1 MNIVFDRSTLPVLVD
16 CDVTVI
22 GGSFG
27 GVAAALALARAGR
40 RVTLVEPRTYLG
52 REITA
57 TLRPWVRVP
66 PGVEPSSLPEVIS
79 ACIEASSAS
88 GKDGEVPLHMDAVK
102 VRLEDMLLAAGVKLI
117 YASLPVG
124 LCTEG
129 SQIQGVIVGNK
140 SGRQVLKCAVVI
152 DATVTALVARLAGA
166 GFESPPKD
174 TALFSCTLEFTGV
187 NALEGTEL
195 SVPERLGMAGDKVVL
210 HSGYRGPDHVLL
222 EYALALPS
230 GGSDAL
236 EAAQR
241 DAQAR
246 QRTTGLAEYLITQVP
261 AFDGAYL
268 ASSSYE
274 LDGPH
279 TTRMANSF
287 PRWAQRLVSIT
298 LEVGAATKGAN
309 PPALCFAGPV
319 AGLWCLNEAARMD
332 AALQPL
338 IRDPVVSGHLGNA
351 LAGVIND
358 HYKSVSGAK
367 GSNAAE
373 TPTSAPDPDSLQ
385 GRLQVKEQEQP
396 QPGRAY
402 EFLPVPPSPIPVL
415 RTADVVVVGGGTS
428 GAVSGII
435 AGQEGLQTIV
445 VDMNPGLGGTAT
457 YGGIYTYWFARR
469 IGYVEHVMGWLDDM
483 HDRLRL
489 PRPSGV
495 LARWNIEAKVWA
507 LAEQAGAVGVDLLL
521 NAYVIA
527 SIVEGNAV
535 RGVVVA
541 TRWGPVA
548 LLSQVVID
556 GTGDGDV
563 AAFAGADNVYGSDRE
578 HTVMYAYLPQVV
590 SPGRPRNVKT
600 SMLDTSNVEDYTRT
614 LLAERKRRVQ
624 GDHDHGVYI
633 GPRESRHIEGDI
645 VLTFTDQLVLRCF
658 PDVAF
663 IAFTNHDMKGESTS
677 DWIRMGL
684 QAPNIEIEIP
694 YRALV
699 PKEIENVLVV
709 GKAYS
714 ATHDALAGP
723 RMMPDLE
730 NLGGVAAIA
739 AAMAVRTGEAVRD
752 IDVRALQERL
762 VQEGALPER
771 VLTRRLVP
779 LAYSD
784 DELVAMIDALD
795 PDKPLQS
802 DSDAE
807 IGEHYEGRVP
817 PVDIMCAG
825 PRVVPLLEG
834 ALNKAKGKG
843 EEARAV
849 LLGRML
855 AVLGSKAGVSALV
868 SAIQDEL
875 SGDQLPG
882 CDARVRHAGRNP
894 PNQGAAPEAA
904 HLIYCLGMA
913 QDPRVIPIWDRTVDL
928 LAGATQDDILDRA
941 KAWYYYVS
949 AIAYGA
955 ERLGDP
961 ESIPILTRLHTY
973 PPLRSQM
980 CLSGFQ
986 PDHLQ
991 ERLAYLEVLIGRAL
1005 ARCGSPEGFLIL
1017 INYLDDVRTL
1027 LAEHAHAELVAIAG
1041 QDLGKNMSAWG
1052 QWLEREGD
1060 ELDPVLWAGPTDPV
1074 AAWDEV
1080 MLTTASEDA
1089 GTQ

>member
-1 MNIVFDRSTLPVLVD
+1 VDISFDRSTLPVLHD
-16 CDVTVI
+16 CDVAVI

-27 GVAAALALARAGR
+27 GVAAALALARGGR
-40 RVTLVEPRTYLG
+40 KVALVEARTYLG
-52 REITA
+52 REVTA
-57 TLRPWVRVP
+57 TLRPWVHVP
-66 PGVEPSSLPEVIS
+66 SGASLSDLPQVVR
-79 ACIEASSAS
+79 ACIEASGTSPTEQ
-88 GKDGEVPLHMDAVK
+88 EVPLWLRAIK
-102 VRLEDMLLAAGVKLI
+102 VCLEDLLLNAGVKLV
-117 YASLPVG
+117 YATLPVG
-124 LCTEG
+124 LCVEEG
-129 SQIQGVIVGNK
+129 ELQGVIVANK
-140 SGRQVLKCAVVI
+140 SGRQVIKCPVAI

-166 GFESPPKD
+166 EFEAPPEGS
-174 TALFSCTLEFTGV
+174 ALFSCTLEFTGV
-187 NALEGTEL
+187 DALEGAEL
-195 SVPERLGMAGDKVVL
+195 PVPERLGLAGDRVL
-210 HSGYRGPDHVLL
+210 LHRGYRGPDHVLL
-222 EYALALPS
+222 EYALTLPS
-230 GGSDAL
+230 GGSDPLAL
-236 EAAQR
+236 AQR

-246 QRTTGLAEYLITQVP
+246 RQTTGLAEYLIAKVQ
-261 AFDGAYL
+261 AFENAYV
-268 ASSSYE
+268 ATSSYE
-274 LDGPH
+274 LDGPQAA
-279 TTRMANSF
+279 RMAG
-287 PRWAQRLVSIT
+287 PGPEWTQRVASVA
-298 LEVGAATKGAN
+298 LEVGAASKEAKI
-309 PPALCFAGPV
+309 PAPCFAGPV
-319 AGLWCLNEAARMD
+319 AGLWCLNEAARVD
-332 AALQPL
+332 ATVRPL
-338 IRDPVVSGHLGNA
+338 LRDPVAASHLGTA
-351 LAGVIND
+351 LAQVIDD
-358 HYKSVSGAK
+358 HWRPAVGAR
-367 GSNAAE
+367 GRAAR
-373 TPTSAPDPDSLQ
+373 TPAPAPDAGSAH
-385 GRLQVKEQEQP
+385 GRLQVREQERP
-396 QPGRAY
+396 QRGRAY
-402 EFLPVPPSPIPVL
+402 DLFPVPPTPIPVL

-435 AGQEGLQTIV
+435 AGQEGLRTVI

-469 IGYVEHVMGWLDDM
+469 IGYVEQVMSWLDDM
-483 HDRLRL
+483 HDRLHL
-489 PRPSGV
+489 PRPRGV

-507 LAEQAGAVGVDLLL
+507 LAEQADAVGVELLL

-548 LLSQVVID
+548 LLSKVVID
-556 GTGDGDV
+556 STGDGDV
-563 AAFAGADNVYGSDRE
+563 AAFAGADSVYGSERE

-614 LLAERKRRVQ
+614 LLAERRRGVA

-633 GPRESRHIEGDI
+633 GPRESRHIEGEI
-645 VLTFTDQLVLRCF
+645 LLTFTDQLVLRCF

-684 QAPNIEIEIP
+684 QAPNLEIEIP

-699 PKEIENVLVV
+699 PKVLDDILVV

-739 AAMAVRTGEAVRD
+739 AAMAVQGGTRVRD
-752 IDVRALQERL
+752 IDVRTLQERL
-762 VQEGALPER
+762 VEVGALPER
-771 VLTRRLVP
+771 VLTRKLIP

-784 DELVAMIDALD
+784 DELAAMIDALD
-795 PDKPLQS
+795 PEKPLQS
-802 DSDAE
+802 YSDE
-807 IGEHYEGRVP
+807 DIGEHYEGRVP
-817 PVDIMCAG
+817 VVDIMCAG
-825 PRVVPLLEG
+825 PRVVPLLEK
-834 ALNKAKGKG
+834 ALNEAEGKG
-843 EEARAV
+843 EKARAV
-849 LLGRML
+849 LLARML
-855 AVLGSKAGVSALV
+855 AVLGSKAGVGTLV
-868 SAIQDEL
+868 PTLQGQL

-882 CDARVRHAGRNP
+882 RDAKVRHAGRNP

-904 HLIYCLGMA
+904 HLLYCLGMA
-913 QDPRVIPIWDRTVDL
+913 QDPRVLPVWERTVEL
-928 LAGATQDDILDRA
+928 LANATEKEILDGNL
-941 KAWYYYVS
+941 AWYYYVS

-961 ESIPILTRLHTY
+961 EAVPILTRLHTY
-973 PPLRSQM
+973 PPLRNQM

-986 PDHLQ
+986 ADHLQ

-1005 ARCGSPEGFLIL
+1005 ARCGSPEGYLIL

-1041 QDLGKNMSAWG
+1041 EDLGKNVSAWG

-1060 ELDPVLWAGPTDPV
+1060 ELAPVPWAGPTDPV

-1089 GTQ
+1089 GMG